1 MGPAPILIL
10 SALGVTGLLLTATS
24 KASATGNKPG
34 DKPKGSDSA
43 QASGKT
49 PSIQQE
55 ADDMPLSLK
64 KDMAKVIQDLTVV
77 PDTVATSADG
87 TVTAAT
93 IIGPVTKE
101 AVQNATALSAEL
113 GRQGFPIASKTIAD
127 LAKLASKRIPDPPK
141 DAQIPLP
148 AQCFTPSEQ
157 TLVTRAA
164 ELERDPAKLQAII
177 DALAAKMKAAPPSCV
192 PEISAAVDMITAVL
206 HQAEAKAAE
215 DAALKKTQ
223 EILNAPPG
231 SSSSPQTPTV
241 SVPTTPNTSPNVR
254 VVIVNKGEGLANIT
268 KRLLGADSRWRELRN
283 ANIPN
288 DADGRK
294 RAVDTDKNGGIKP
307 FLQPGQKLFVPASWP
322 AMPSVTVPVN
332 VAPPP
337 PVAAP
342 PSATPQAPSP
352 SSGSPAVVVVHPGEG
367 LSQIAVR
374 LLGQSQGL
382 ARWKELRARN
392 LPVSADGKTRKVDST
407 GNFGQQPGDRLFVP
421 ESWPIAPGTVVG
433 YAPSETPSD
442 MASPKSD
449 REIAAESMCEHLLRC
464 QAKNPDTLG
473 EGRFD
478 KKKVLRFRN
487 KAKMSIAPNV
497 TPEVLVRAAECGVS
511 VLPLVMHW
519 PPGSGREALVEYK
532 AALLRIAK
540 QAAEDGD
547 LDRSNALI
555 ESAKREQGQA
565 SGLSASEVTDAA
577 P

>member
-10 SALGVTGLLLTATS
+10 SALGVTGLVLA
-24 KASATGNKPG
+24 ATGKAGAATGAPPG
-34 DKPKGSDSA
+34 PKPKGSDSA

-77 PDTVATSADG
+77 PDTVATASDG

-93 IIGPVTKE
+93 IVGPVTKE
-101 AVQNATALSAEL
+101 AVQNATALSADL

-127 LAKLASKRIPDPPK
+127 LAKMASKRIPDPPK

-148 AQCFTPSEQ
+148 LQCFTPGEQ

-177 DALAAKMKAAPPSCV
+177 DALTAKLKTAPPGCSQQ
-192 PEISAAVDMITAVL
+192 ISDAVSMITAIL

-223 EILNAPPG
+223 EILNAPSG
-231 SSSSPQTPTV
+231 ASSAPQTPTV

-254 VVIVNKGEGLANIT
+254 VVVVNKGEGLANIT
-268 KRLLGADSRWRELRN
+268 KRLLGSDSRWRELRN
-283 ANIPN
+283 ANVPN

-294 RAVDTDKNGGIKP
+294 RSTDTDKNGGIKP

-322 AMPSVTVPVN
+322 AMPSITVPVN

-342 PSATPQAPSP
+342 PGVVPQAPAAG
-352 SSGSPAVVVVHPGEG
+352 GSPAVVVVHPGEG

-392 LPVSADGKTRKVDST
+392 VPVDANGKTHKVDSS
-407 GNFGQQPGDRLFVP
+407 GNIGQQPGDRLFVP

-442 MASPKSD
+442 MVSPKSD
-449 REIAAESMCEHLLRC
+449 REIAAFGMCEHLLRC
-464 QAKNPDTLG
+464 QAKNPETLG
-473 EGRFD
+473 AGRFD
-478 KKKVLRFRN
+478 KKKVLRFRHQ
-487 KAKMSIAPNV
+487 AKMSIAPNV
-497 TPEVLVRAAECGVS
+497 TPDVLVRAAECGVS
-511 VLPLVMHW
+511 TLPLVMHW
-519 PPGSGREALVEYK
+519 PPDSDRESLVRYK
-532 AALLRIAK
+532 AALIALAR

-555 ESAKREQGQA
+555 ESAKREMGQA
-565 SGLSASEVTDAA
+565 AGLTPEDSATA
-577 P
+577 